1 MTNRAPLFAAIL
13 VLIAPL
19 LYVGAYLSL
28 VVPDRDRVDCF
39 GNDLGLPD
47 FRTDHKLV
55 WAFFWPLEQIDRK
68 LRPREWMEPHA
79 RSSVVDPSALLAK
92 FPAL

>member
-1 MTNRAPLFAAIL
+1 MANRAPLIAAIL
-13 VLIAPL
+13 LLIAPL
-19 LYVGAYLSL
+19 LYVGSYLAL

-39 GNDLGLPD
+39 GNDLGQPD
-47 FRTDHKLV
+47 FRTDNKLV

-79 RSSVVDPSALLAK
+79 RSSVADPSALQKK
-92 FPAL
+92 FAAR